1 MIIFNEPTVIITY
14 DKDRAMLRQKWV
26 GYTPA
31 ADLRKAVNAT
41 FEFLS
46 ENKLYRILSDI
57 TQQKVVSPREQ
68 DYTKNAAAEYYRET
82 GNLKIAFITNP
93 GSVAMAAS
101 RYNRTLTEEIGINI
115 NSFFDCEDKALM
127 WLLESCDELKQD

>member
-14 DKDRAMLRQKWV
+14 DKDRAMLRQKWI

-31 ADLRKAVNAT
+31 ADFRKAVNTT

-46 ENKLYRILSDI
+46 ENKIYRILSDI
-57 TQQKVVSPREQ
+57 THQKVVSPREQ
-68 DYTKNAAAEYYRET
+68 EYTKNAAAEYFRET

-93 GSVAMAAS
+93 GSVATACAS
-101 RYNRTLTEEIGINI
+101 RYNRTLIDEIGINI
-115 NSFFDCEDKALM
+115 NSFFDCEEKALT
-127 WLLESCDELKQD
+127 WLMGISD